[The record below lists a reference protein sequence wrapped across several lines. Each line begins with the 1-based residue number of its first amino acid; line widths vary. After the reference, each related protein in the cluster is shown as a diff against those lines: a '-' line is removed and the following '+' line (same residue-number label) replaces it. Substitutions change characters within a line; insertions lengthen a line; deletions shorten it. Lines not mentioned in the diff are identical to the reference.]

1 MDRLC
6 QGHAGCIKAVNFSQ
20 HAKAGGP
27 GIQPVRS
34 ILASNK
40 APIVSTVW
48 DSIPIWETYIY
59 IYIYIYLFLGSR
71 GPIILTGL
79 PVLVNLSISFGFPAG
94 PRQWC
99 GPRGPRQSRSNG
111 WSHWDWVGNVDP
123 EWISMSGMILID
135 YIYNYIYVQYNST
148 WLVDTPQLLLCHP

>member
-1 MDRLC
+1 MDCLC

-34 ILASNK
+34 ILTSNK
-40 APIVSTVW
+40 APIVSKVW
-48 DSIPIWETYIY
+48 DSIPIWETYIYIYVYVYVY

-79 PVLVNLSISFGFPAG
+79 PVLLDS
-94 PRQWC
+94 RQ
-99 GPRGPRQSRSNG
+99 GLASGVALG
-111 WSHWDWVGNVDP
+111 ALASHRAMGEVIGTDWVGNVDP
-123 EWISMSGMILID
+123 E
-135 YIYNYIYVQYNST
+135 
-148 WLVDTPQLLLCHP
+148 